1 MNLPVML
8 IMVGIFQILSVFWE
22 HKRPRSV
29 TEFKISWSIITQIF
43 LSVLA
48 LSEYLTFCTF
58 YTSYLLAF
66 ALLMA
71 MLNFIGHFIKYS
83 CFLWKSKFHPHF
95 NKNHADVIFYLNLR
109 IRQLCS
115 VDKISQTFFYKNDGL
130 TIFFGDPD
138 KHFSVLSETLLQL
151 FKNNLTACTMANIDF
166 GSFVIVKDKENYI
179 SLSSDELKT
188 LDIPLTGIDRNYL
201 ALIEMSRI

>member
-1 MNLPVML
+1 MKLPVML
-8 IMVGIFQILSVFWE
+8 IMVGIFQFLSVFWE

-29 TEFKISWSIITQIF
+29 TDFKISWSIVTQIF

-48 LSEYLTFCTF
+48 LSEYLTFGTF

-71 MLNFIGHFIKYS
+71 MLNFIGHFVKY
-83 CFLWKSKFHPHF
+83 CGFLWKSKFHTNF
-95 NKNHADVIFYLNLR
+95 NKNTADVLFYLNLK

-130 TIFFGDPD
+130 TIFFGEPE
-138 KHFSVLSETLLQL
+138 KTFSVMSETILEL
-151 FKNNLTACTMANIDF
+151 FKNNLTACTMANVDF
-166 GSFVIVKDKENYI
+166 GSFVIIKDKENYI
-179 SLSSDELKT
+179 SLSSDELRT
-188 LDIPLTGIDRNYL
+188 LNIPLTGIDRNYL
-201 ALIEMSRI
+201 TLIEMSRI

>member
-1 MNLPVML
+1 MSLPVML
-8 IMVGIFQILSVFWE
+8 VMVGIFQLLSVFWE

-29 TEFKISWSIITQIF
+29 TDFKISLSIITQIF
-43 LSVLA
+43 LSVLT
-48 LSEYLTFCTF
+48 LSEYLTFGTF

-71 MLNFIGHFIKYS
+71 MLNFIGHFVKYS
-83 CFLWKSKFHPHF
+83 IFLWKSKFHVHF
-95 NKNHADVIFYLNLR
+95 NKNTVDVIFYLNLK

-130 TIFFGDPD
+130 TIFFGEPD
-138 KHFSVLSETLLQL
+138 KSFSVMTETILQL
-151 FKNNLTACTMANIDF
+151 FKNNLTACTMANVDF

-179 SLSSDELKT
+179 SLSSNELRS

-201 ALIEMSRI
+201 ALISMSRI